1 MTPIPGQ
8 TVSLPAKFMGIW
20 HDDYYRIQRVTGTH
34 RRSVF
39 VIRHGTRRR
48 YRIGLQEFNRRASRA
63 VQSTKER
70 T

>member
-8 TVSLPAKFMGIW
+8 TYDLPAVFHGIR
-20 HDDYYRIQRVTGTH
+20 HSDFYKCERVTGTH

-63 VQSTKER
+63 IKER